1 MASAGGRPYRRGIG
15 AGPHGTAPVLDSGPA
30 WTSPNNVVGGGGPG
44 GGGGSGSEDTLEMN
58 DEVMDRPLSRM
69 MDGSPVGGDGS
80 NTARRTPPGDVRDRP
95 GEIDTRAGPVQ
106 TVGLDPHEVEQA
118 HKAGM
123 ILAGKVAA
131 NGPASE
137 ASLYNLHVSLL

>member
-1 MASAGGRPYRRGIG
+1 
-15 AGPHGTAPVLDSGPA
+15 
-30 WTSPNNVVGGGGPG
+30 
-44 GGGGSGSEDTLEMN
+44 MN
-58 DEVMDRPLSRM
+58 ERM

-80 NTARRTPPGDVRDRP
+80 NTARRTPPGDAVVTV
-95 GEIDTRAGPVQ
+95 EIDTQAGPVQ
-106 TVGLDPHEVEQA
+106 TVGLDPDEVEQA

>member
-1 MASAGGRPYRRGIG
+1 M
-15 AGPHGTAPVLDSGPA
+15 LDSGPA

-58 DEVMDRPLSRM
+58 DEMMDVNERM

-95 GEIDTRAGPVQ
+95 
-106 TVGLDPHEVEQA
+106 
-118 HKAGM
+118 
-123 ILAGKVAA
+123 ILIAFPNTCVFATYY
-131 NGPASE
+131 
-137 ASLYNLHVSLL
+137 LCV

>member
-1 MASAGGRPYRRGIG
+1 
-15 AGPHGTAPVLDSGPA
+15 VLDSGPA
-30 WTSPNNVVGGGGPG
+30 WTSPNNVVGGGGLG

-58 DEVMDRPLSRM
+58 DEMMDVNERM

-80 NTARRTPPGDVRDRP
+80 NTARRTPPGDAVRMVTV
-95 GEIDTRAGPVQ
+95 EIDTQVGPVQ

>member
-1 MASAGGRPYRRGIG
+1 M
-15 AGPHGTAPVLDSGPA
+15 LDSGPA

-80 NTARRTPPGDVRDRP
+80 NTARRTPPGDVRDRR
-95 GEIDTRAGPVQ
+95 GEIDTRWGPVQ

-131 NGPASE
+131 NGPTNPS
-137 ASLYNLHVSLL
+137 SLYNLHVSLL

>member
-1 MASAGGRPYRRGIG
+1 MGIG

-58 DEVMDRPLSRM
+58 DEMMDVNERM

-80 NTARRTPPGDVRDRP
+80 NTARRTPPGDVRDRR
-95 GEIDTRAGPVQ
+95 GEIDTRWGPVQ

>member
-1 MASAGGRPYRRGIG
+1 M
-15 AGPHGTAPVLDSGPA
+15 LDSGPA

-58 DEVMDRPLSRM
+58 DEMLDVNERM

-80 NTARRTPPGDVRDRP
+80 NTAQRTPPGDAVVTV
-95 GEIDTRAGPVQ
+95 EIDTRAGPVQ

-131 NGPASE
+131 NGLANPS
-137 ASLYNLHVSLL
+137 SLYNLTVSLL